1 MAAAPESF
9 LLKFLCSS
17 SEQKVYRAREA
28 LEEEYK
34 AEGLWEPE
42 EGAAG
47 QPGEKK
53 AVGTGEN
60 SKGASSGQETKK

>member
-1 MAAAPESF
+1 MEP
-9 LLKFLCSS
+9 
-17 SEQKVYRAREA
+17 KVYRAREA

-42 EGAAG
+42 EGAAS
-47 QPGEKK
+47 QAAEKK
-53 AVGTGEN
+53 AVGTGEH